1 MGIFFTIVLIAIGI
15 YLMFKYLNKDDYS
28 SYSSSQSNTYR
39 PVVNIVVKEDGKI
52 VDHKTKTP
60 TGDADE
66 WIEEFKNLTKTEA
79 RKKYFELHDA
89 GIYLPDKAYV
99 YLMKKRN
106 GEVFFTDEEYKERE
120 SQGKQTA
127 YVYDLDIYAE
137 QAVSL
142 WSNPHLEYNDKIDQ
156 FNQLSKQY
164 KVKKKTENFFEIYKR
179 LTDALIANNLSAE
192 NIDFIKSEKRRLST
206 AITKGNATYKNIP
219 FNNVDKLFKGLTTE
233 FVDFTVKGT
242 SKTETKKEKPSH

>member
-15 YLMFKYLNKDDYS
+15 YLIFKYLNKGNYS
-28 SYSSSQSNTYR
+28 YYSSSNSKTYR
-39 PVVNIVVKEDGKI
+39 PIVDIVVKEAGKI
-52 VDHKTKTP
+52 VDYKTKTA
-60 TGDADE
+60 TGEADE

-79 RKKYFELHDA
+79 KEKYFELHDA

-99 YLMKKRN
+99 YLIKKRN
-106 GEVFFTDEEYKERE
+106 GEVYFSDEEYKERE

-127 YVYDLDIYAE
+127 YVYDIEIYAE

-142 WSNPHLEYNDKIDQ
+142 WSNPHLEYNYKIDQ
-156 FNQLSKQY
+156 FNQLSKQF

-179 LTDALIANNLSAE
+179 LTDILIANNLSSE

-219 FNNVDKLFKGLTTE
+219 FNNIDKLFKGLNAE

-242 SKTETKKEKPSH
+242 SKTETKKKHSQ